1 MMNRLLVLVLFALQA
16 TLPIAAGGNHR
27 LRGVLL
33 KKTGASHDIFSSAL
47 RDKAWL
53 LDRSSSG
60 RRVQQAANG
69 GDLRDEWTKGC
80 ASLLAREDVVEDG
93 IISQNEFAT
102 MLLSQCGGRL
112 DGPCPHKGKKLKFE
126 QLDTNLQ
133 LDFIRGI
140 CPQEEVEDRIDCIY
154 NLNEMWLETDAFGFE
169 TGDEN
174 VDVLVHDMCF
184 ETYSDAV
191 EMGFAGS
198 SGESRYGSES
208 V

>member
-1 MMNRLLVLVLFALQA
+1 MMNRLLVLVFFALQA
-16 TLPIAAGGNHR
+16 ALPIAAGGNHR
-27 LRGVLL
+27 LRGVLP

-80 ASLLAREDVVEDG
+80 ISLLAREDVVEDG

-102 MLLSQCGGRL
+102 MLLSQCRGRL